1 MRAKQMIIGEIL
13 ITIATLSELQE
24 ELEIRS
30 ERSWGE

>member
-1 MRAKQMIIGEIL
+1 MRAMQLIMIEL
-13 ITIATLSELQE
+13 IKTIATLSELQE

>member
-1 MRAKQMIIGEIL
+1 MRAMQMIIGEIL
-13 ITIATLSELQE
+13 LTIATLSDLQE